1 MGRKSR
7 RKPARLAEKL
17 RQIRDSL
24 RLSQSEL
31 VKRLG
36 FEEEI
41 TKSEI
46 SDFEHGKYEPN
57 LLILLAYSQS
67 ANVALEVLV
76 RDDLDLPKKIPATK
90 KSDGILRDAMKT
102 RKD

>member
-24 RLSQSEL
+24 GLSQSEL

-36 FEEEI
+36 FEEDI

-57 LLILLAYSQS
+57 LIVLLA
-67 ANVALEVLV
+67 
-76 RDDLDLPKKIPATK
+76 
-90 KSDGILRDAMKT
+90 
-102 RKD
+102 

>member
-1 MGRKSR
+1 MGRKAR

-17 RQIRDSL
+17 KRIRDSL
-24 RLSQSEL
+24 GLSQSEL

-57 LLILLAYSQS
+57 LLVLLAYSEA
-67 ANVALEVLV
+67 ANVYVETLI
-76 RDDLDLPKKIPATK
+76 RDDRDLPEKLPASR
-90 KSDGILRDAMKT
+90 KSEGVRRD
-102 RKD
+102 